1 MTTLK
6 PRCDLF
12 TTLTTC
18 LLSSDRS
25 KDDTLKIT
33 SSSFTKDVTKTR
45 CDLFWG
51 QQRIFCVVI
60 LYRSC
65 CTICVVIGTTDDTVI
80 YAFTSPK
87 RWHLWKYVVHGRWQ
101 LKKHVVTG
109 QEMTPLKVRCH
120 LCTDNN
126 VVFKLLSSPM
136 TTLKPRCDLF
146 ADHNVSITYAS
157 DVDTR
162 RYNVVSTL
170 NPYLFQ
176 GA

>member
-1 MTTLK
+1 MRSHLFYRWWQLKKHVVTGQKMTPLKVRCHRCTDDNVAFKLLSSPMTTLK

-60 LYRSC
+60 LHRSC
-65 CTICVVIGTTDDTVI
+65 CIICVVIGTTDDTVI

-87 RWHLWKYVVHGRWQ
+87 RWHLWKYVLHGRWQ
-101 LKKHVVTG
+101 LRNHVVIGT
-109 QEMTPLKVRCH
+109 QMTTHFKGCH
-120 LCTDNN
+120 LWHRWQRG
-126 VVFKLLSSPM
+126 F
-136 TTLKPRCDLF
+136 
-146 ADHNVSITYAS
+146 
-157 DVDTR
+157 
-162 RYNVVSTL
+162 
-170 NPYLFQ
+170 
-176 GA
+176 